1 MTIKIFTVSSC
12 ITAVPFGPPQP
23 ATWSYH
29 AEDCQ
34 PTAPVPL
41 VSLVQSA
48 GTLYRTILKVTRLF
62 LLF

>member
-1 MTIKIFTVSSC
+1 MAPAYLAELC
-12 ITAVPFGPPQP
+12 LPITAHQKVVVVGFGPPQP

-29 AEDCQ
+29 AADCQ

-48 GTLYRTILKVTRLF
+48 GTLYRQL
-62 LLF
+62 